1 MLPNSLYVVLVIV
14 ILMPIILGTAVLI
27 EFRRLRRRLNN
38 RIDKLREE
46 LSALLQISINK
57 AKSSPFTP

>member
-14 ILMPIILGTAVLI
+14 ILMPIVLGIGVLI

-38 RIDKLREE
+38 RIDKLRDE
-46 LSALLQISINK
+46 LSALKGKNGKELTKKN
-57 AKSSPFTP
+57 